1 MSVNLSEYVKMF
13 AIMATINYYLDK
25 KNKKGLSPIHL
36 RINCE
41 GEQLK
46 ISTGLKV
53 VPDNFDKEKQLVL
66 AEDEEFNSKN
76 QKLKLL
82 KEQTSDYLNNS
93 IKHSFSYEEV
103 KTKIKELVKSYTE
116 NDRVRISREQLSLY
130 GRYYNFIDLF
140 SGAGGFSE
148 GFLQATY
155 NDKNF
160 NFVLASDINENCE
173 LTHLVRY
180 NHQLGLDT
188 EFLQKDITDPDFEEK
203 LQEKIGDTKIDVV
216 CGGPPCQSFSLAGL
230 RKKYDKKNDL
240 FANYL
245 NVIKLLRPKYFVME
259 NVKGLLT
266 KDKGKVKDL
275 ILKQIRSIIDINE
288 VPKLID
294 FVNKLQ
300 KKNHYGNNI
309 LFNSIKHRI
318 EFENKNGDSLLEAK
332 LNFVKYLDSQFKNF
346 VSRFFDYKTS
356 KTDFNINTIRHGLRL
371 LARNKELELLQK
383 QIVKEKD
390 ISYIY
395 NDRFENKFDNFL
407 EAIEPEKII
416 AEIENSVNHIS
427 LIKGTNEIGE
437 ILQALRLYISP
448 YEDLEQELKKF
459 VDKSMELE
467 FKEITSNLRL
477 YKIENPFVAKASEY
491 GVPQNRERVLFIGC
505 RKDQKLIKEV
515 KPTIKKNEKVTVL
528 EAIYDLDFIDNNQF
542 KYNYESINIEELY
555 NGNSEKYKKLIKK
568 RTIDGK
574 VSNKNSKTFAEWAKN
589 GRLDNRYKVSSSFY
603 VRDFNGLRNGGKKYG
618 ILHNHQTSNQ
628 NSTVRKRLELI
639 RANGNYQ
646 LAKEELS
653 KHGLDS
659 NKRNYNVLKPE
670 YQSPTIMTMPDDYI
684 HYRVPRALTVREMAR
699 IQSFDDNFVFQGKR
713 STGGNKRKDEV
724 PQYTLVGNAVP
735 PLLARAIGMEILK
748 VIK

>member
-1 MSVNLSEYVKMF
+1 
-13 AIMATINYYLDK
+13 MATINYYLDK